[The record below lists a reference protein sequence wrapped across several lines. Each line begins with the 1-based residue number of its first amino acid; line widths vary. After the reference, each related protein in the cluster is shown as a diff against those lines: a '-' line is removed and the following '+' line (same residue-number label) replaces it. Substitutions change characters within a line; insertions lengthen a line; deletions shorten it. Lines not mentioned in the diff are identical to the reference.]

1 MDLSVVLS
9 FRNEARNLE
18 EIVSRLVASLRNEME
33 IKFELIFVNDASTDD
48 SLVILKNLQK
58 TTSPEIVIVN
68 MSRNFGVAECV
79 LAGFE
84 VSQGANIVY
93 MDCDLQDPPE
103 LIPVLLD
110 RASETGAEIVH
121 TKRIS
126 RAGESWI
133 KLQVTSLGYKY
144 LSRVYETPIP
154 KEAGDFKLLTR
165 RMVDLIL
172 EHKEHLPFIRGS
184 IANLGFSQSFVEYSR
199 DARADGA
206 KNTKFRVFSWR
217 WLSGHIDRT
226 LISFTDIPLKISLMV
241 GFLVSIFSMLGIFIV
256 VLMKIFNLSVGGW
269 AAIMV
274 SVCFLGGIQMII
286 VGIVGLYVN
295 VIYRETKA
303 RPIYI
308 IDEVIRN

>member
-9 FRNEARNLE
+9 FRNEASNLE
-18 EIVSRLVASLRNEME
+18 EMVSRLIASLRNELN
-33 IKFELIFVNDASTDD
+33 IKFELIFVNDASNDG
-48 SLVILKNLQK
+48 SFEILKALQEGMA
-58 TTSPEIVIVN
+58 PEIVIVN

-84 VSQGANIVY
+84 VSQGAKVVY

-103 LIPVLLD
+103 LIPALLK

-126 RAGESWI
+126 RAGESWM
-133 KLQVTSLGYKY
+133 KLRITSLGYRY
-144 LSRVYETPIP
+144 LSRVYETTIP
-154 KEAGDFKLLTR
+154 KEAGDFKLLSR
-165 RMVDLIL
+165 RIVDLIL
-172 EHKEHLPFIRGS
+172 DHKEHLPFIRGS
-184 IANLGFSQSFVEYSR
+184 IANLGFSQSFIEYSR
-199 DARADGA
+199 NPRADGA

-226 LISFTDIPLKISLMV
+226 LISFTDVPLKISLMV
-241 GFLVSIFSMLGIFIV
+241 GFLVSLLSLLGIVVV

-274 SVCFLGGIQMII
+274 SVFFLGGIQMII
-286 VGIVGLYVN
+286 VGIVGLYIN

-308 IDEVIRN
+308 IDQVIRN

>member
-18 EIVSRLVASLRNEME
+18 EIVSRLVASLRNEKE

-121 TKRIS
+121 TKRIF

>member
-9 FRNEARNLE
+9 FRNEASNLE
-18 EIVSRLVASLRNEME
+18 EMVSRLIASLRNELN
-33 IKFELIFVNDASTDD
+33 IKFELIFVNDASNDG
-48 SLVILKNLQK
+48 SFEILKALQEGMA
-58 TTSPEIVIVN
+58 PEIVIVN

-84 VSQGANIVY
+84 VSQGAKVVY

-103 LIPVLLD
+103 LIPALLE
-110 RASETGAEIVH
+110 RASETGSEIVH

-126 RAGESWI
+126 RAGESWM
-133 KLQVTSLGYKY
+133 KLRITSLGYRY
-144 LSRVYETPIP
+144 LSRVYETTIP
-154 KEAGDFKLLTR
+154 KEAGDFKLLSR
-165 RMVDLIL
+165 RIVDLIL
-172 EHKEHLPFIRGS
+172 DHKEHLPFIRGS
-184 IANLGFSQSFVEYSR
+184 IANLGFSQSFIEYSR
-199 DARADGA
+199 NPRADGA

-226 LISFTDIPLKISLMV
+226 LISFTDVPLKISLMV
-241 GFLVSIFSMLGIFIV
+241 GFLVSLLSLLGIVVV

-274 SVCFLGGIQMII
+274 SVFFLGGIQMII
-286 VGIVGLYVN
+286 VGIVGLYIN

-308 IDEVIRN
+308 IDQVIRN

>member
-58 TTSPEIVIVN
+58 TTSPEIVVVN

-110 RASETGAEIVH
+110 RASET
-121 TKRIS
+121 
-126 RAGESWI
+126 
-133 KLQVTSLGYKY
+133 
-144 LSRVYETPIP
+144 
-154 KEAGDFKLLTR
+154 
-165 RMVDLIL
+165 
-172 EHKEHLPFIRGS
+172 
-184 IANLGFSQSFVEYSR
+184 
-199 DARADGA
+199 
-206 KNTKFRVFSWR
+206 
-217 WLSGHIDRT
+217 
-226 LISFTDIPLKISLMV
+226 
-241 GFLVSIFSMLGIFIV
+241 
-256 VLMKIFNLSVGGW
+256 
-269 AAIMV
+269 
-274 SVCFLGGIQMII
+274 
-286 VGIVGLYVN
+286 
-295 VIYRETKA
+295 
-303 RPIYI
+303 
-308 IDEVIRN
+308 

>member
-18 EIVSRLVASLRNEME
+18 EVVSRLVVSLRSEKE

-48 SLVILKNLQK
+48 SLAILKNLQK

-84 VSQGANIVY
+84 VSQGTNIVY

-110 RASETGAEIVH
+110 RAAKTGAEIVH

-126 RAGESWI
+126 RTGESWI
-133 KLQVTSLGYKY
+133 KLQITSLGYKY
-144 LSRVYETPIP
+144 LSRFYETTIP

-165 RMVDLIL
+165 RIVDLIL

-184 IANLGFSQSFVEYSR
+184 IANLGFSQSFVEYNR

-241 GFLVSIFSMLGIFIV
+241 GFLVSILSMLGIFIV
-256 VLMKIFNLSVGGW
+256 VLMKMFNLSVGGW

>member
-1 MDLSVVLS
+1 MVLS

-18 EIVSRLVASLRNEME
+18 EMVNRLIASLRKVKHL
-33 IKFELIFVNDASTDD
+33 KFELIFVNDASTDG
-48 SLVILKNLQK
+48 SLDILKNLQRGV
-58 TTSPEIVIVN
+58 SPEIVIVN

-103 LIPVLLD
+103 IIPALLD

-126 RAGESWI
+126 RAGESWM
-133 KLQVTSLGYKY
+133 KLQITSLGYKY
-144 LSRVYETPIP
+144 LSRFYETPIP
-154 KEAGDFKLLTR
+154 IEAGDFKLLTR
-165 RMVDLIL
+165 RIVDLIL
-172 EHKEHLPFIRGS
+172 RHKEHLPFIRGS

-199 DARADGA
+199 DPRADGA
-206 KNTKFRVFSWR
+206 RNTKFRVFSWR

-226 LISFTDIPLKISLMV
+226 LISFTDVPLKISLMT
-241 GFLVSIFSMLGIFIV
+241 GFLVSILSMIGIFLV

-286 VGIVGLYVN
+286 IGIVGLYIN

-308 IDEVIRN
+308 IDKVIRN

>member
-1 MDLSVVLS
+1 MVLS

-18 EIVSRLVASLRNEME
+18 EMVNRLIASLRKVKHLE
-33 IKFELIFVNDASTDD
+33 FELIFVNDASTDG
-48 SLVILKNLQK
+48 SLDILKNLQRGV
-58 TTSPEIVIVN
+58 SPEIVIVN

-103 LIPVLLD
+103 IIPTLLD

-126 RAGESWI
+126 RAGESWM
-133 KLQVTSLGYKY
+133 KLQITSLGYKY
-144 LSRVYETPIP
+144 LSRFYETPIP
-154 KEAGDFKLLTR
+154 IEAGDFKLLTR
-165 RMVDLIL
+165 RIVDLIL
-172 EHKEHLPFIRGS
+172 RHKEHLPFIRGS

-199 DARADGA
+199 DPRADGA

-226 LISFTDIPLKISLMV
+226 LISFTDVPLKISLMT
-241 GFLVSIFSMLGIFIV
+241 GFLVSILSMIGIFLV

-286 VGIVGLYVN
+286 IGIVGLYIN

-308 IDEVIRN
+308 IDKVIRN